1 MPARDR
7 VQGGHRGLSSMRR
20 FVTELRRR
28 RVFRTA
34 GIYIVGAWL
43 LLQVADVLFP
53 GWGLPD
59 AAINVLFVAAVLGFP
74 LALVFGWFF
83 DITTH
88 GIVRTPSAEEDGAE
102 SPLTLQRRDYII
114 LAALAVIGVAILTQ
128 TTREVV
134 EMPRVVKVTQLDVSV
149 VEEKLPNSIAVLPF
163 ANISDDPGNEYF
175 CDGVSEEILNRLG
188 GFQGLNVIGRTSSF
202 KFKNSDYELRRI
214 SDLLGSRY
222 LLQGSVRK
230 QDERLRISAQ
240 LLDEA
245 GKQLWSESF
254 DRTLGDIFS
263 IQAEIAEVVASTVV
277 PRIVGPTTSPYEP
290 SLEAYQHFLAGRE
303 LLRRRVDISGEARQ
317 QLKKAI
323 ELDPEFAEAYAELAV
338 TYLFG
343 TVTLEEDLAANEAI
357 DTALRLQPGMPRA
370 LAVRALSLQQQR
382 EPDWAVS
389 EIVLREVLEK
399 EPNMVDA
406 LNWLV
411 RALESQAKSEEAE
424 AARERA
430 VRLDPLHGA
439 IALNVAIA
447 SAGRGDFETAERHML
462 RLLEMPQP
470 GSSPY
475 WQLEFLYRQMGRLAD
490 MNALSKQ
497 QVLEVDDAF
506 YYGLIDSYALLGL
519 WDRSS
524 YWAERMKNEVPDS
537 FWSKLSSSFV
547 PFYRGRYREAQ
558 DGWDRMLAADGKTV
572 AEMPRMFVLL
582 YGDQQALAGDFGG
595 AIATLES
602 LIGPP
607 RPFAYNEFHW
617 AEKSALHSLAWSYQ
631 QTGIAEKGR
640 SMLESLERQL
650 GDIHRRGRL
659 HESSDLYFY
668 ARNALLKGDHDLAL
682 ERLERAVEAGWREY
696 YIHHH
701 DPRWALLTD
710 HPRYQALMAEVKAD
724 VDRQRAVVEQI
735 DAEED
740 FAAKLDQV
748 QATRQ
753 N

>member
-1 MPARDR
+1 VKGFIR
-7 VQGGHRGLSSMRR
+7 
-20 FVTELRRR
+20 ELRRR

-59 AAINVLFVAAVLGFP
+59 AAINILFIAAVLGFP

-88 GIVRTPSAEEDGAE
+88 GIVRTPSAAEEGAE
-102 SPLTLQRRDYII
+102 APLALQRRDYII
-114 LAALAVIGVAILTQ
+114 LAGLTVVGIGILTQ

-134 EMPRVVKVTQLDVSV
+134 EMPRVVEVTQLQVSV

-163 ANISDDPGNEYF
+163 ANISDDPTNEFF

-188 GFQGLNVIGRTSSF
+188 GFRGLNVIGRTSSF
-202 KFKNSDYELRRI
+202 QFKDSGYELPRI

-245 GKQLWSESF
+245 GTQLWAESF
-254 DRTLGDIFS
+254 DRTLGDIFA

-277 PRIVGPTTSPYEP
+277 PRIVGPATSPYEP

-303 LLRRRVDISGEARQ
+303 LLRRRVDIRGEARQ
-317 QLKKAI
+317 QLQKAV
-323 ELDPEFAEAYAELAV
+323 ELDPDFAEAYAELAL

-343 TVTLEEDLAANEAI
+343 TVTLEEDSAAKEAI
-357 DTALRLQPGMPRA
+357 DTALRLQPEMPRA
-370 LAVRALSLQQQR
+370 LAVRALSLQQQK

-399 EPNMVDA
+399 DPDMVDA

-411 RALESQAKSEEAE
+411 RALETQGKHDEAE
-424 AARERA
+424 RVRERA
-430 VRLDPLHGA
+430 ARLDPLHGA
-439 IALNVAIA
+439 IAVNVATA
-447 SAGRGDFETAERHML
+447 SARRGDFETAERRLL

-470 GSSPY
+470 GTSPY
-475 WQLEFLYRQMGRLAD
+475 WQLEFLYRYMGRLAD
-490 MNALSKQ
+490 MNALAKQ
-497 QVLEVDDAF
+497 QVLEVDDPF

-519 WDRSS
+519 WDQSS
-524 YWAERMKNEVPDS
+524 YWAERMKNEAPDS
-537 FWSKLSSSFV
+537 FWAKLSSSFV
-547 PFYRGRYREAQ
+547 PFYQGRYREAQ
-558 DGWDRMLAADGKTV
+558 DKWDRMLADQGKTL

-582 YGDQQALAGDFGG
+582 YGDQQALAGDYEG
-595 AIATLES
+595 AIATLEP

-607 RPFAYNEFHW
+607 RPIAYNEFHW

-631 QTGIAEKGR
+631 QTGADEKSR
-640 SMLESLERQL
+640 SMLESIERQL
-650 GDIHRRGRL
+650 GDIYQRGRL
-659 HESSDLYFY
+659 HESLDIYFY
-668 ARNALLKGDHDLAL
+668 ARNALLTGDHDVAL
-682 ERLERAVEAGWREY
+682 ERMKRAVTAGWREY

-701 DPRWALLTD
+701 DARWAPLAD
-710 HPRYQALMAEVKAD
+710 DPRYQVLMAQVKAD
-724 VDRQRAVVEQI
+724 VDRQRAEVERI

-740 FAAKLDQV
+740 FAAKFDQV
-748 QATRQ
+748 QAARQ